1 MTVNIQSKFF
11 LIIGAKVRDIF
22 ETTKVFSEFY
32 HRKFGRMDFI
42 CYLCAITTKSMDALD
57 IRKKKK
63 CYYTVQRFKGSKVQ
77 NAKFIIDGMF
87 KMYLYYIYIIIYI

>member
-1 MTVNIQSKFF
+1 
-11 LIIGAKVRDIF
+11 
-22 ETTKVFSEFY
+22 
-32 HRKFGRMDFI
+32 
-42 CYLCAITTKSMDALD
+42 MDALD

-63 CYYTVQRFKGSKVQ
+63 CYTVQRFKGSKVQ